1 MSGTTSEKEKLALQ
15 QVLQRSQNAVD
26 EIERRLHSLKRQ
38 LLEKKAEIPSLEK
51 ELSACKRVCQEEEE
65 RARLE
70 VERLT
75 PKNYVFVPDSMPNS
89 IDSNFADAFYRSWK
103 QSDKAFLTLDIP
115 QSVRDTMMQFFPIS
129 SGEHED
135 GIAMA
140 NVECILLSFTM

>member
-1 MSGTTSEKEKLALQ
+1 MSGITSEKEKLALQ

-38 LLEKKAEIPSLEK
+38 LLEKKAEIPSIEN
-51 ELSACKRVCQEEEE
+51 ELSVCKRVCQEEEE

-75 PKNYVFVPDSMPNS
+75 PKNYVFAPDSVPNPV
-89 IDSNFADAFYRSWK
+89 DSNFADAFYRSWK
-103 QSDKAFLTLDIP
+103 QSDKSFLTLDMPKSIEDSMT
-115 QSVRDTMMQFFPIS
+115 QSSPIS

-140 NVECILLSFTM
+140 NVERISLSLTM